1 MHVGIPDARQR
12 KLTVRKSDGTELY
25 RGIDLG
31 FFDWGRTFLRQVNM
45 AQAIHGL
52 LWTEDV
58 KVDLLGHYLS
68 GTDERSYHK
77 QVDT

>member
-45 AQAIHGL
+45 AQAARGL
-52 LWTEDV
+52 LWT
-58 KVDLLGHYLS
+58 
-68 GTDERSYHK
+68 
-77 QVDT
+77 